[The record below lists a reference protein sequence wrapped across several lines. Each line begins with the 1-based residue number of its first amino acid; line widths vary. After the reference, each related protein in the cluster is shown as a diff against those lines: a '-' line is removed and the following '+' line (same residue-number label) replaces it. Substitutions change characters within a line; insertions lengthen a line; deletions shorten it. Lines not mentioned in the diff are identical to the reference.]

1 MMHHKK
7 REEKKALLQVNETG
21 PNQMMLTNANQKT
34 DQEGKM

>member
-7 REEKKALLQVNETG
+7 RKKKVLLQVNETG